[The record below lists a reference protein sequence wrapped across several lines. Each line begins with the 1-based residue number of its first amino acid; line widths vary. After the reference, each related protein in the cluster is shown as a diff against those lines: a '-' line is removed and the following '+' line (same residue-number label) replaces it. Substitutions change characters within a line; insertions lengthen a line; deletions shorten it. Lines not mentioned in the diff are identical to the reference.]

1 MMYTGDIFSRFAF
14 GEVKGA
20 INMFRV
26 AFCALGARE
35 SELAASSVDD
45 NWLLLGR
52 MTDEYFNVIVAN
64 AGVTID
70 GEGMLGK
77 LGDFGEG

>member
-45 NWLLLGR
+45 N
-52 MTDEYFNVIVAN
+52 
-64 AGVTID
+64 
-70 GEGMLGK
+70 
-77 LGDFGEG
+77 